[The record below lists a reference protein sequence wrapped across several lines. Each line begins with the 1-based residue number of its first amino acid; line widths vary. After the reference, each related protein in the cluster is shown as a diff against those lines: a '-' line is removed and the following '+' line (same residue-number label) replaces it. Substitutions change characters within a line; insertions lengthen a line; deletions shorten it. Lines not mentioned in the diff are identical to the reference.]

1 MNSVMRILS
10 ISAFFALC
18 WIAVLTEAD
27 AEPQKTPLGSVDLIS
42 EVASLPAD
50 GGTITLG
57 LYIDPDEGWHTYWKN
72 PGDAGL
78 PPKVT
83 WRLPEEFFA
92 AEFEFP
98 VPHLIPFGPLNT
110 YGYDE
115 PTLLLT
121 QLSIPAG
128 LTVGDRVRIAGTAD
142 WVVCDDELCVPEK
155 AEVEVTLT
163 VNDGSHDASVSS
175 RFDQARSMLADS
187 VDWAAGFELLNERV
201 IVSVQTSEKIDGT
214 KDFYMFPGAKRVT
227 KYDEQIV
234 SFTPFGVSV
243 SMPAHRR
250 AEQANELPVLLTFTN
265 EAGDRRSVEF
275 LAIRG
280 AAVGVTPV
288 GASGAAFS
296 FGNFNFGTAM
306 LFAFLGGIILNL
318 MPCVFP
324 ILSIKALSLVKVAQ
338 TDYRAAVESGVMY
351 TAGILVAFAL
361 VGAALLSLRFGGQAV
376 GWGFQM
382 QYPIVNLGLGLLMLV
397 IALNLLGVFEIG
409 SSLMGVGQQYVQGGE
424 RKAAFFT
431 GLLAVVVATPCAAP
445 FMGTALGFALT
456 QPAIVAMLVF
466 LSLGFGLAFPYLVL
480 SLVPSLGRMMPKP
493 GPWMVNLRQVLAFP
507 MMATAIWLF
516 WVLGKQTDVNIL
528 ALALL
533 SALFLALCL
542 WAFGRLESATQK
554 TGWIALSVLGFISSG
569 YFVYLVQTTDRTF
582 GGQIAD
588 AGPRQLGGLELEHF
602 EPANLETYVSEGQR
616 AFVYFTADWCVSCK
630 VNERVAL
637 ASKSVGDGFTER
649 DIKVIEGDWT
659 SQDPIITEW
668 LQKFGRIGVP
678 LYLYYP
684 RGSSINDPIILPQVL
699 TPGLVL
705 DATSP
710 SQDRASLYKPEI
722 RRARV
727 NDGSAERG

>member
-1 MNSVMRILS
+1 MSVVTNLMKLMAILFAGW
-10 ISAFFALC
+10 IAFFGSAF
-18 WIAVLTEAD
+18 
-27 AEPQKTPLGSVDLIS
+27 AEPQKTPLGSVELIS
-42 EVASLPAD
+42 EAGSIPNQ
-50 GGTITLG
+50 GGEITLG
-57 LYIDPDEGWHTYWKN
+57 LYIDPDDGWHTYWKN

-83 WRLPEEFFA
+83 WRLPAGFEA
-92 AEFEFP
+92 SEFEFP

-115 PTLLLT
+115 PTLNLT
-121 QLSIPAG
+121 QLKVPIG
-128 LTVGDRVRIAGTAD
+128 LEGGEQIRIEGTAD

-155 AEVEVTLT
+155 AEVHVDLMVASGSNDET
-163 VNDGSHDASVSS
+163 VEARFSEARQQLPESVE
-175 RFDQARSMLADS
+175 
-187 VDWAAGFELLNERV
+187 WKAGFEVADERV
-201 IVSVQTSEKIDGT
+201 NVSIDTPEKIDGT
-214 KDFYMFPGAKRVT
+214 KDFYMFPGLKRVT

-234 SFTPFGVSV
+234 SFTPDGLSI

-250 AEQANELPVLLTFTN
+250 ADQAEALPVLITFTN
-265 EAGDRRSVEF
+265 EQGQRRAVEF
-275 LAIRG
+275 VAARG
-280 AAVGVTPV
+280 APV
-288 GASGAAFS
+288 AAAQGNTSSAAFS
-296 FGNFNFGTAM
+296 FGDFNFGSAM

-351 TAGILVAFAL
+351 TVGILVAFAL

-382 QYPIVNLGLGLLMLV
+382 QYPIVNLGLGLLMIV

-456 QPAIVAMLVF
+456 QPAFIAMLVF

-480 SLVPSLGRMMPKP
+480 SLVPSLGRAMPKP
-493 GPWMVNLRQVLAFP
+493 GPWMINLRQVLAFP
-507 MMATAIWLF
+507 MTATAIWLF

-542 WAFGRLESATQK
+542 WAFGRMASASK
-554 TGWIALSVLGFISSG
+554 KAGWISLALFGFISSG

-582 GGQIAD
+582 SGQIAD

-602 EPANLETYVSEGQR
+602 EPASLEAYVADGQR

-637 ASKSVGDGFTER
+637 ASKAVGDGFTER
-649 DIKVIEGDWT
+649 NIKVIEGDWT
-659 SQDPIITEW
+659 SQDPVITEW

-684 RGSSINDPIILPQVL
+684 RGSSIDDPIILPQVL

-705 DATSP
+705 NATAP
-710 SQDRASLYKPEI
+710 SYDQAMLNVPEPFAPSKPKRSNRA
-722 RRARV
+722 
-727 NDGSAERG
+727 G